1 MENIATDP
9 VVHQLMKE
17 LRFTQIICVVSSLL
31 TLCLLAGGIFLFCRV
46 RGLAESCR
54 PVVEKVEKLDV
65 ESLNDT
71 LAHINSSLETV
82 DWEQVAE
89 SLSRLDVDAIN
100 SAIEKLDVDAIN
112 SAIEGLDTEELT
124 QSLKNLNEAVE
135 KIREIS
141 DKMSNMT
148 SWVGGIFNRN

>member
-9 VVHQLMKE
+9 VVHQLMKQ
-17 LRFTQIICVVSSLL
+17 LKFTQIICVISSIL

-46 RGLAESCR
+46 RGLAQSCE
-54 PVVEKVEKLDV
+54 PVVEKVAKLDV
-65 ESLNDT
+65 ESLNET
-71 LAHINSSLETV
+71 LTYINTSLETV
-82 DWEQVAE
+82 DWEQVAR
-89 SLSRLDVDAIN
+89 SLSQLDVEAIN
-100 SAIEKLDVDAIN
+100 SAMEKLDVDAIN

-141 DKMSNMT
+141 EKMGGMASR
-148 SWVGGIFNRN
+148 VGGFFSRN